1 MSQNN
6 KIYVAIASYRDP
18 LLNST
23 IKSLYV
29 NANNPENI
37 TVGCF
42 IQSYEQDRAVET
54 PLKQFTDPQ
63 VNWEEVYYQ
72 TVNPGSIFSI
82 TECRNNALQFLPDDV
97 TYVLQVDSH
106 TRFSK
111 DWDLSLLNYIK
122 DLPEKSAISTYLP
135 GWQPLPTGEEI
146 VKINNGFFE
155 PNFTTLTKDN
165 LINNGEIIPENLPV
179 KSDNKFLH
187 KSWYLAAHFIFA
199 RKELFK
205 CINQQNWV
213 MFWGEE
219 FVNSLS
225 AASEGWDVYLP
236 YDPPLAHMYPQDV
249 EAYLSLNKLFKDFPE
264 EWRKNTSRT
273 TTSILNMLNNVE
285 ERQGFNQSGVDKIN
299 KHLGYDLTERL
310 NNFLKDS

>member
-1 MSQNN
+1 MVNSS
-6 KIYVAIASYRDP
+6 KIYVSIASYRDP

-29 NANNPENI
+29 NANKPENI

-42 IQSYEQDRAVET
+42 IQSYEQDRELET
-54 PLKQFTDPQ
+54 PINQPLNEIINWKNVSYQ
-63 VNWEEVYYQ
+63 V
-72 TVNPGSIFSI
+72 VNPGSIFSI
-82 TECRNNALQFLPDDV
+82 TECRNNALQFLSDDA

-106 TRFSK
+106 TRFHK

-135 GWQPLPTGEEI
+135 GWQPLPTGEEL

-155 PNFTTLTKDN
+155 PNFTTFSKN
-165 LINNGEIIPENLPV
+165 SLINTREITPENVPIE
-179 KSDNKFLH
+179 SDSKFLY

-205 CINQQNWV
+205 CINKQDWV

-219 FVNSLS
+219 LVNSLS
-225 AASEGWDVYLP
+225 AASEGWEVYLP
-236 YDPPLAHMYPQDV
+236 YTPPLAHMYPQDV
-249 EAYLSLNKLFKDFPE
+249 EYYLPLNKLFKDFPE
-264 EWRKNTSRT
+264 EWHRNTVKT
-273 TTSILNMLNNVE
+273 TENILNMLNNVT
-285 ERQGFNQSGVDKIN
+285 ERQGFNQSGLDKVN
-299 KHLGYDLTERL
+299 SHLGYDLAERF
-310 NNFLKDS
+310 NNFLKDA